1 MSHPRMDYPKN
12 ANNKT
17 INPIK
22 PLTGCH
28 YKVNHSHMAPLTE
41 LLREH
46 NLFRTSHLDEARSE
60 VARVFCP
67 HGLTTTN
74 KDEKLNTVHNRVT
87 LGDVTLNYLDY
98 GAEVHITPG
107 ELNSFYLIQMPLAG
121 SAEITCGKEK
131 VHSDVNMASIPNP
144 LEKLDMIWHEG
155 NPQLLVYINRSTLEE
170 RLEDLIGREL
180 HLPVRFDLGMD
191 LTTPE
196 ARSWR
201 TLVDTLVADVDRGGL
216 TMHSGVRNQ
225 FQDLI
230 ISGLLLSQRHNYS
243 ESIGTSVEPAA
254 PRSVRLAIQACEASP
269 EEPLTVTD
277 MARIAG
283 VSIRS
288 LQDGFKKY
296 VGMSP
301 TDYLRNVRLTRVREE
316 LISNRS
322 LNSSISDIAFSWGFT
337 HMGRFAKMYHER
349 FGELPSE
356 TIRR

>member
-1 MSHPRMDYPKN
+1 MVPV
-12 ANNKT
+12 A
-17 INPIK
+17 
-22 PLTGCH
+22 
-28 YKVNHSHMAPLTE
+28 E
-41 LLREH
+41 LLSAH
-46 NLFRTSHLDEARSE
+46 NLFRTTNLDQARDE

-67 HGLTTTN
+67 HRLTTTSI
-74 KDEKLNTVHNRVT
+74 DQRLNTVHNRIT

-107 ELNSFYLIQMPLAG
+107 ELHSFYLVQMPLAG
-121 SAEITCGKEK
+121 SADINSGKEH
-131 VHSDVNMASIPNP
+131 VYSDVNTASIPNP
-144 LEKLDMIWHEG
+144 LEKLDMVWHEN
-155 NPQLLVYINRSTLEE
+155 NPQLLVYINRTTLEE

-180 HLPVRFDLGMD
+180 HLPVKFNLGMD
-191 LTTPE
+191 LTTPQ

-216 TMHSGVRNQ
+216 TMHAGVRNQ

-230 ISGLLLSQRHNYS
+230 ISGLLLSQKHNYS
-243 ESIGTSVEPAA
+243 DSIGTKIEPAA
-254 PRSVRLAIQACEASP
+254 PRSIRLAIAACEENP

-277 MARIAG
+277 MARVAG

-301 TDYLRNVRLTRVREE
+301 TDYLRDVRLNRVREDLLSE
-316 LISNRS
+316 RALQT
-322 LNSSISDIAFSWGFT
+322 SIADIAFSWGFT
-337 HMGRFAKMYHER
+337 HLGRFAKSYQER

-356 TIRR
+356 TARR

>member
-1 MSHPRMDYPKN
+1 MTVRLDS
-12 ANNKT
+12 
-17 INPIK
+17 
-22 PLTGCH
+22 
-28 YKVNHSHMAPLTE
+28 VNHSGMVPVTE
-41 LLREH
+41 LLSEH
-46 NLFRTSHLDEARSE
+46 NLFRTTHLDEARSE

-131 VHSDVNMASIPNP
+131 IHSDINMASIPNP
-144 LEKLDMIWHEG
+144 LEKLDMVWHEG

-254 PRSVRLAIQACEASP
+254 PRSVRLAMQACEANP

-316 LISNRS
+316 LISNHIF
-322 LNSSISDIAFSWGFT
+322 NSSISEIAFSWGFT
-337 HMGRFAKMYHER
+337 HLGRFAKMYHER